1 MKRLRLSLALA
12 LALVLALA
20 CPTLAGELTVSAAA
34 SLTDAFNTVKPLF
47 EKANPGTTLVLNFAA
62 SGPLLK
68 QIEQGAPVDVFASA
82 DQKTMDDA
90 AGKNLIDTPSR
101 KNFAQNSLVLAIPA
115 SGGAAVKNLASLTD
129 PKVAKIGVGNP
140 ESVPVGRYTKLAL
153 EKNGMWEKISPKCI
167 LAESVRQVL
176 DYLSRGEIDAGFV
189 YATDAATRADKV
201 KLAAEVAGHKPI
213 SYPIALVQT
222 SRSKDMGQ
230 AFIDFVLGAEGQAVL
245 ARYGFKKP

>member
-1 MKRLRLSLALA
+1 MKRLLVS
-12 LALVLALA
+12 LALVLVLA
-20 CPTLAGELTVSAAA
+20 CPALAGELTVSAAA
-34 SLTDAFNTVKPLF
+34 SLTDAFNECKPLF
-47 EKANPGTTLVLNFAA
+47 EKANPGTTLVFNFAA

-90 AGKNLIDTPSR
+90 AGKNLIDAASR
-101 KNFAQNSLVLAIPA
+101 KNFAQNALVLAIPA
-115 SGGAAVKNLASLTD
+115 SGGAAVTNLASLTD

-153 EKNGMWEKISPKCI
+153 EKNDMWEKISSKCI

-189 YATDAATRADKV
+189 YATDAKQGGDKV
-201 KLAAEVAGHKPI
+201 KIVEEIPLEKPV
-213 SYPIALVQT
+213 SYPIAVIAT
-222 SRSKDMGQ
+222 SKDKTAAGKFI
-230 AFIDFVLGAEGQAVL
+230 AFLTAPEGAAVL
-245 ARYGFKKP
+245 AKYGFKKP